1 MIPLKDDNPR
11 TGWPVVNFMLIGL
24 NVLVFMYQLSLP
36 GELAE
41 RFAYTFGA
49 VPSRLMQGEAFYTL
63 LTSMFLHGGFMHI
76 LFNMLYLYIFGDNV
90 ENSMGSLR
98 YLSFYILCGLVAA
111 FSHLVTN
118 PASTVPMVGASGAI
132 SGVMGAYAVTYP
144 RARVLVLVPI
154 FFFITTIRVPALF
167 LLMFWFITQLSSGLA
182 SLGVQV
188 GGGIA
193 WFAHIGGFV
202 AGAIL
207 VKLFQKKRRWVESI
221 EPPGPYY

>member
-11 TGWPVVNFMLIGL
+11 TGWPVINFILIAI
-24 NVLVFMYQLSLP
+24 NVLVFMYQITLP
-36 GELAE
+36 ADLAE

-49 VPSRLMQGEAFYTL
+49 IPARLIQGEGFYTL

-98 YLSFYILCGLVAA
+98 YLAFYILSGLVAA
-111 FSHLVTN
+111 GSHLVTN
-118 PASTVPMVGASGAI
+118 PDSTVPMVGASGAI

-182 SLGVQV
+182 SLGLQV

-193 WFAHIGGFV
+193 WFAHIGGFIT
-202 AGAIL
+202 GAIL
-207 VKLFQKKRRWVESI
+207 VKFFQKKRRVFDPY
-221 EPPGPYY
+221 EPFLE